1 MFHKMQP
8 SFHIRSFKNQKQI
21 QQSIV
26 VVLPV
31 VLQMKIVTPA
41 EEVLLLTIVVK
52 IAAGK
57 EMT

>member
-1 MFHKMQP
+1 MQP

-26 VVLPV
+26 VVVPV